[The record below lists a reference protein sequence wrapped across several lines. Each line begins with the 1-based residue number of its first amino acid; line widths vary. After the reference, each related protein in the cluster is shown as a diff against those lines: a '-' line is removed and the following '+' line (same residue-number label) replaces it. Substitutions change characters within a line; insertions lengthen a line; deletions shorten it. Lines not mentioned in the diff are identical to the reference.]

1 MAEIRDRQIEWEQQ
15 EDPESK
21 TYGSLIY
28 YGPELKV
35 DRRRMD
41 FSVKEPETKWKK
53 NHIRSLLMPYTKNS
67 MWIKELSVKDES
79 L

>member
-1 MAEIRDRQIEWEQQ
+1 MGAARGPRIKDIWKLDYR
-15 EDPESK
+15 
-21 TYGSLIY
+21 
-28 YGPELKV
+28 PELKV

-67 MWIKELSVKDES
+67 MWIK
-79 L
+79 